1 LWSIA
6 GDLLGR
12 HASRARIAAKVQDVW
27 QLNRER
33 IGSGDPDVLP
43 AGTKLTF
50 R

>member
-27 QLNRER
+27 QINRER

-43 AGTKLTF
+43 AGTELTF